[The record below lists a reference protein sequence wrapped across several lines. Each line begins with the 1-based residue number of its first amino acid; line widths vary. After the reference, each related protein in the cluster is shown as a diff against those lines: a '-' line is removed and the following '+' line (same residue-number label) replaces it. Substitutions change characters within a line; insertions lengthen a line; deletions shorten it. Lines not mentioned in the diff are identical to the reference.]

1 MTALLLAGTHIL
13 AVLAGAWAY
22 ARFKVSDRKPDTD
35 WSFGGR
41 PLRYIDADPV
51 EVARIRDVGGA

>member
-1 MTALLLAGTHIL
+1 MTWMLLTGTHIL
-13 AVLAGAWAY
+13 ALFGGAYAY
-22 ARFKVSDRKPDTD
+22 ARFKVGKRKPDTD